1 MFKFWFVGLVLAC
14 SVFQPALGQKPLTV
28 SGQTTRLMLNEH
40 FSYRVVN
47 TELNVENIAI
57 NEPQRWL
64 SPQQLQDHNYAGE
77 RPNVWGVVPLFNR
90 SNAPLTF
97 HLKFSDPYLKHVGA
111 YLLNKQGQVT
121 TSKTSIFSTPLLQ
134 RQYLSHEHVLP
145 ITLPANEIVWLA
157 VSVQQWPEQ
166 MPSISFWQP
175 GDSQLRLQQQQT
187 ALGVNAG
194 ILILL
199 ALAAVVSARLFGS
212 RLLVSFGVMT
222 VVFTLSLLLHSGIW
236 STYFTPYS
244 PDVAAGLNVYISQI
258 LIVALSWFI
267 WEWSRFR
274 FKLSRFNR
282 IGYSVMM
289 TAIALTI
296 LLPWL
301 SEPWKLALI
310 SWQINA
316 LLLWGGV
323 IVGRSLQKQPVIGHK
338 WQTVLM
344 VLTVLSAWLLVSPR
358 YNPIWE
364 GLSGLLLYS
373 GLTLV
378 ITMFLLALERY
389 RLSRLIRRIS
399 NLERN
404 RKFLRRRSWRFL
416 RRTGEGW
423 FRVNA
428 DGSIKQ
434 INRQMI
440 NILAAHSLEQIQAHW
455 PQGFKINGARQLVA
469 TERLDGRK
477 VWLDI
482 ELFSDNTGRI
492 ADVTKRMEAEVHLNF
507 LAHHDAV
514 TGLLNVR
521 EFRRLLQERLD
532 KKKNV
537 SVIIIRLTGLQ
548 VIADQV
554 GSDARDQAIL
564 QLTLSLQQKATKSG
578 RIARVSETEVA
589 LLSHEDEQAAFAQ
602 AHRLVQ
608 FCREFRFS
616 SEKRIFQLTTHVGI
630 SYSTDEGVAASTL
643 MRQAREAVELAMQE
657 GDYRVHSYSEADQ
670 KRLVGQAET
679 EWEARL
685 KKALREEDWKLF
697 SQPLVSASKDEDK
710 HCFEVLLRLPGS
722 GKDEAIAP
730 QQFLRAALRA
740 GVMGK
745 ADRWLVREV
754 IQYFNEQPFEAN
766 RTWRCHINLST
777 QSLEDIDFIRF
788 VEQILKQSV
797 LQPEQL
803 VFEVAEPDAEKYF
816 DETYRLFTELRDVGI
831 GTALDQFG
839 TGFNSFRLLRQ
850 LPLTQIKV
858 NRFWVQDMLVD
869 AVDAELVDSCVR
881 IAKVLGIE
889 VCAVGVESDEAR
901 IKLTQLGVDYV
912 QGFVCGH
919 PVEWQRPE
927 KQGG

>member
-1 MFKFWFVGLVLAC
+1 MFRYWLGGLL
-14 SVFQPALGQKPLTV
+14 FALGLSQSAAAQEPLTV
-28 SGQTTRLMLNEH
+28 SPQTSRLMLNEYLN
-40 FSYRVVN
+40 YRVVDKS
-47 TELNVENIAI
+47 LNVENIAV

-64 SPQQLQDHNYAGE
+64 SPSQLQDHNYAGE
-77 RPNVWGVVPLFNR
+77 RPNVWGVIPLFNR

-97 HLKFSDPYLKHVGA
+97 HLKFGDPYLEKVGV
-111 YLLNKQGQVT
+111 YLLDKEGQI
-121 TSKTSIFSTPLLQ
+121 TSQSISRFSTPILQ
-134 RQYLSHEHVLP
+134 REYLSHEQVLP
-145 ITLPANEIVWLA
+145 VTIPANEIVWLA

-166 MPSISFWQP
+166 MPSVSLWQP
-175 GDSQLRLQQQQT
+175 GDLQLRLQQQQT

-199 ALAAVVSARLFGS
+199 ALAAATSARLFGS
-212 RLLVSFGVMT
+212 RLLIAFGT
-222 VVFTLSLLLHSGIW
+222 LTLAFTLSLLLHSGVWI
-236 STYFTPYS
+236 TYFTPYS
-244 PDVAAGLNVYISQI
+244 PDIAAVLKGYISQL

-282 IGYSVMM
+282 IGYSVMLI
-289 TAIALTI
+289 AIAMTI

-301 SEPWKLALI
+301 PEPWQLALI
-310 SWQINA
+310 SWEINA

-323 IVGRSLQKQPVIGHK
+323 VVGRSLQKQPVSGHP
-338 WQTVLM
+338 WQTALM

-378 ITMFLLALERY
+378 TIMFLLALERY
-389 RLSRLIRRIS
+389 RLSRLMQRIS
-399 NLERN
+399 HLKQN
-404 RKFLRRRSWRFL
+404 RKALRRRLWRL
-416 RRTGEGW
+416 LKRTGEGW
-423 FRVNA
+423 FQMNS

-434 INRQMI
+434 VNRQMMR
-440 NILAAHSLEQIQAHW
+440 ILAAHSEEQIRANW
-455 PQGFKINGARQLVA
+455 PNGFNIDGQRQLVSI
-469 TERLDGRK
+469 ERLDGRK

-482 ELFSDNTGRI
+482 ELFTDNTGRI

-521 EFRRLLQERLD
+521 EFRRLLQDRLD
-532 KKKNV
+532 KKKTS
-537 SVIIIRLTGLQ
+537 SVTIIRLTGLQ
-548 VIADQV
+548 VIADQA
-554 GSDARDQAIL
+554 GSDGRDQAIL
-564 QLTLSLQQKATKSG
+564 QLTLSLQQKAPKS
-578 RIARVSETEVA
+578 ARVARISETEIA
-589 LLSHEDEQAAFAQ
+589 LLSREDEQAAFAQ
-602 AHRLVQ
+602 AHRLLQ

-616 SEKRIFQLTTHVGI
+616 SDKRIFQLTAHAGI
-630 SYSTDEGVAASTL
+630 SYSADEDVAASTL
-643 MRQAREAVELAMQE
+643 MRQAREAVQLAMQQ

-670 KRLVGQAET
+670 KRLIGQAEA
-679 EWEARL
+679 EWETRL
-685 KKALREEDWKLF
+685 KKALREEDWQLF
-697 SQPLVSASKDEDK
+697 SQPLISTSKSEDK

-722 GKDEAIAP
+722 GSDEAIAP
-730 QQFLRAALRA
+730 QQFLRSALRA

-754 IQYFNEQPFEAN
+754 IEHFNEQPFQAN
-766 RTWRCHINLST
+766 RTWRCHINLSA
-777 QSLEDIDFIRF
+777 QSLEDVDFIRF
-788 VEQILKQSV
+788 LEQILKQSV

-803 VFEVAEPDAEKYF
+803 MFEVAEPDADKYF
-816 DETYRLFTELRDVGI
+816 DETYRLFKELQGLGV

-839 TGFNSFRLLRQ
+839 TGFNSFRLMRQ

-869 AVDAELVDSCVR
+869 AVDAELVASCVR

-919 PVEWQRPE
+919 PVEWQRQE
-927 KQGG
+927 K

>member
-1 MFKFWFVGLVLAC
+1 MFRYWLWAVLLVIG
-14 SVFQPALGQKPLTV
+14 LGQSAAAQEPLTV
-28 SGQTTRLMLNEH
+28 SPQTSRLMLNEH
-40 FSYRVVN
+40 LDYRVVN
-47 TELNVENIAI
+47 KSLGVEDIAI

-64 SPQQLQDHNYAGE
+64 SPSQLQNHNYAGE
-77 RPNVWGVVPLFNR
+77 RPNVWGMLPLFNR
-90 SNAPLTF
+90 SNGPLTF
-97 HLKFSDPYLKHVGA
+97 HLKFGDPYLENVGV
-111 YLLNKQGQVT
+111 YLLDKNGQL
-121 TSKTSIFSTPLLQ
+121 TSQKNSRFSTPILQ
-134 RQYLSHEHVLP
+134 REYLSHEQVLP
-145 ITLPANEIVWLA
+145 VTIPANEIVWLA

-166 MPSISFWQP
+166 MPSVSLWQP
-175 GDSQLRLQQQQT
+175 GDLQLRLQQQQT
-187 ALGVNAG
+187 ALGVNAS

-199 ALAAVVSARLFGS
+199 ALAAATSARLFGS
-212 RLLVSFGVMT
+212 RLLIAFGT
-222 VVFTLSLLLHSGIW
+222 LTLAFTLSLLLHSGVWI
-236 STYFTPYS
+236 TYFTPYS
-244 PDVAAGLNVYISQI
+244 PDVAAALKGYISQL

-282 IGYSVMM
+282 IGYSVMLI
-289 TAIALTI
+289 AIAMTI

-301 SEPWKLALI
+301 SEPWQLALI
-310 SWQINA
+310 SWEINA

-323 IVGRSLQKQPVIGHK
+323 VVGRSLQKQPVSGHR
-338 WQTVLM
+338 WQTALM

-378 ITMFLLALERY
+378 TIMFLLALERY
-389 RLSRLIRRIS
+389 RLSRLIQRIS
-399 NLERN
+399 HLKQN
-404 RKFLRRRSWRFL
+404 RKTLRRRLWRML
-416 RRTGEGW
+416 KRTGEGW
-423 FRVNA
+423 FRFNS

-434 INRQMI
+434 VNRQMMK
-440 NILAAHSLEQIQAHW
+440 ILAAHSEEQIRANW
-455 PQGFKINGARQLVA
+455 PNGFNIDGQRQLVSI
-469 TERLDGRK
+469 ERLDGRK

-482 ELFSDNTGRI
+482 ELFNDNTGRI

-532 KKKNV
+532 KKKTS

-548 VIADQV
+548 VIADRA
-554 GSDARDQAIL
+554 GSDGRDQAIL
-564 QLTLSLQQKATKSG
+564 QLTISLQQKAPKS
-578 RIARVSETEVA
+578 ARVARISETEIA
-589 LLSHEDEQAAFAQ
+589 LLSGEDEQAAFAQ
-602 AHRLVQ
+602 AHRLLQ

-616 SEKRIFQLTTHVGI
+616 SDKRIFQLTAHAGI
-630 SYSTDEGVAASTL
+630 SYSANDGVAASTI
-643 MRQAREAVELAMQE
+643 MRQAREAIQLAMQQ
-657 GDYRVHSYSEADQ
+657 GDYRVHSYNEADQ

-679 EWEARL
+679 EWETRL
-685 KKALREEDWKLF
+685 KKALREEDWQLF
-697 SQPLVSASKDEDK
+697 SQPLISAARSEDK

-722 GKDEAIAP
+722 GSDESIAP
-730 QQFLRAALRA
+730 QQFLRSALRA

-754 IQYFNEQPFEAN
+754 IEYFNEQPFQAN
-766 RTWRCHINLST
+766 RTWRCHINLSA
-777 QSLEDIDFIRF
+777 QSLEDVDFIRF
-788 VEQILKQSV
+788 LEQILKQSV
-797 LQPEQL
+797 LQPGQL
-803 VFEVAEPDAEKYF
+803 VFEVAEPDADKYF
-816 DETYRLFTELRDVGI
+816 DETYRLFKELQGLGV

-839 TGFNSFRLLRQ
+839 TGFNSFRLMRQ

-869 AVDAELVDSCVR
+869 AVDAELVASCVR
-881 IAKVLGIE
+881 IAKVLDIE

-919 PVEWQRPE
+919 PVEWQRQE
-927 KQGG
+927 K